1 MRPVP
6 IVLSVLA
13 ALAAL
18 GTAFLLYSRFG
29 APEVA
34 YGALGY
40 EVQSDRQV
48 RVEFEVVKDPAQ
60 TALCTLSARSAD
72 GGQAGVA
79 LVRVGPAPERRV
91 VQSHELLTTVRA
103 VTGEVTDCTPEGP

>member
-6 IVLSVLA
+6 IVLAVLA

-18 GTAFLLYSRFG
+18 GAAFLLYSRVG
-29 APEVA
+29 APEVT
-34 YGALGY
+34 YGSLGY
-40 EVQSDRQV
+40 QVQSDRQV

-60 TALCTLSARSAD
+60 TALCTIQARSAD
-72 GGQAGVA
+72 GGQAGTA

-91 VQSHELLTTVRA
+91 LQTHELLTRARA
-103 VTGEVTDCTPEGP
+103 VSGQVTGCTVQDP